1 VIEKQTGGS
10 KLLPV
15 TEEIIAS
22 LGIKSVEDW
31 KKALE
36 DKNLAAGTSSH
47 HDLAHLSCQKL
58 QS

>member
-1 VIEKQTGGS
+1 MIEKQIGGS

-22 LGIKSVEDW
+22 LGII
-31 KKALE
+31 
-36 DKNLAAGTSSH
+36 
-47 HDLAHLSCQKL
+47 SCQKL